1 MSETPSGETVLDI
14 IEKRLIPNE
23 EAKRARGEVFTP
35 LHIVRELLYGV
46 RKGPAEKGVIEIWG
60 VDAEGDPFD
69 DPAERVGG
77 IPLDTWKNPDSK
89 WLDPANGIGNFPFIA
104 FQMLDYQLRDVLK
117 DPVAR
122 RKHIVEKMLFMI
134 EIDKGNVNTS
144 FKIFEQ
150 LAPGATPNICCADT
164 LKLKDADLTKEFGTA
179 KFDVVMGNPPFQT
192 PLLLIRQG
200 SAGRGTL
207 WDEFLTL
214 FITKLVPNGY
224 LVFITP
230 PLWRKPESQ
239 LLPLITLKHKLIYL
253 HILNKKTS
261 EKEFRVTQR
270 IDLYIIRNSQSESNS
285 IIVDEQNKVHEIN
298 VYKWPFLPN
307 YAFEEIST
315 ILTTKENGVKVI
327 YSTVYHAASTKP
339 GNKPKLEPDELY
351 KYPIVHTITQKGLG
365 FRYVKDNTLGHFNIP
380 KVLLNK
386 NEQQYPYNDFEG
398 KYGMSELTFGIPI
411 TSKEE
416 GDKIVRAIN
425 TDRFKEIIKATKWGA
440 YQTEYKM
447 FKDFK
452 PDFYKEFL
460 PKEGA
465 ARRRTRRN
473 KKTGTRRRSL

>member
-1 MSETPSGETVLDI
+1 MSETLGEHRTILDV

-35 LHIVRELLYGV
+35 LPIVRELLFGV
-46 RKGPAEKGVIEIWG
+46 RKEPLEKGIIEPWG
-60 VDAEGDPFD
+60 VDPNGDLFE
-69 DPAERVGG
+69 DPSERVGG
-77 IPLDTWKNPDSK
+77 IPLEVWKNPDSK

-104 FQMLDYQLRDVLK
+104 FQMLDFQLKYTLK
-117 DPVAR
+117 DQVAR

-150 LAPGATPNICCADT
+150 LAPGVTPNICCADT
-164 LKLKDADLTKEFGTA
+164 LKLKDEDLSKEFGTA
-179 KFDVVMGNPPFQT
+179 KFDVVMGNPPFQDKAENQVGT
-192 PLLLIRQG
+192 T
-200 SAGRGTL
+200 AGRGTL

-214 FITKLVPNGY
+214 FISKLVPNGY

-230 PLWRKPESQ
+230 PSWRKPESN
-239 LLPLITLKHKLIYL
+239 LLSLITLKHDLIYL
-253 HILNKKTS
+253 HILNKKAS

-270 IDLYIIRNSQSESNS
+270 IDLYVIRNSQSESNS

-298 VYKWPFLPN
+298 VSKWPFLPN
-307 YAFEEIST
+307 YAFEEISN

-327 YSTVYHAASTKP
+327 YSTVYHASSTKP
-339 GNKPKLEPDELY
+339 GNKPKLQADELY

-365 FRYVKDNTLGHFNIP
+365 IRYVKDNTLGHFNIP
-380 KVLLNK
+380 KVLLNA

-398 KYGMSELTFGIPI
+398 KYGMSQLTFGIPI
-411 TSKEE
+411 ASKTKDE
-416 GDKIVRAIN
+416 GDAIVRAIN

-440 YQTEYKM
+440 FQTDYKM
-447 FKDFK
+447 FKYFK

-460 PKEGA
+460 PKGGK
-465 ARRRTRRN
+465 TRRN
-473 KKTGTRRRSL
+473 RRRGTMKRV